1 MFFYFIHNTGGK
13 TMRQKFYAL
22 FVLLVLSL
30 GFLAGCGSTTEQAE
44 DDQNTEGQTEQ
55 SEQAA
60 FPVTIKDALDNEVVI
75 EEEPKTIISLIP
87 SNTEIIYALGLG
99 EKVVGLTTNDTYP
112 EETAEVEKVG
122 DFNVDIEKVIS
133 LNPDIVFAHESAA
146 TTQEAGLQ
154 QMRDAGINVFIV
166 NDAVNFEDVYKTI
179 DTIGQLTG
187 TTEDAEA
194 LTADMKATLE
204 EIKEKAATVTEK
216 KKVYIEISPAP
227 EIYTVGKNTFMDVML
242 QTINAENAAGDL
254 EGWPSIDQESVLER
268 NPDVIITTYNYIED
282 PVGQVTSREGWSEI
296 TAVKNKQVV
305 EVHPDLVNRPGP
317 RIVEGVEELAKAVYP
332 EVFNN

>member
-1 MFFYFIHNTGGK
+1 
-13 TMRQKFYAL
+13 MRQKFYAL
-22 FVLLVLSL
+22 FALLVLSL
-30 GFLAGCGSTTEQAE
+30 GILAGCGSTTEKAKDE
-44 DDQNTEGQTEQ
+44 TNTEGQTEQ
-55 SEQAA
+55 TEQAA

-75 EEEPKTIISLIP
+75 EEEPQTLISLIP

-122 DFNVDIEKVIS
+122 DYNIDIEKVIA
-133 LNPDIVFAHESAA
+133 LNPDLVFAHESAA

-154 QMRDAGINVFIV
+154 QIRDAGINVFIV

-187 TTEDAEA
+187 TTEDAET
-194 LTADMKATLE
+194 LTADMKAKLD
-204 EIKEKAATVTEK
+204 EIKEKVATVTEK

-227 EIYTVGKNTFMDVML
+227 EIYSVGKNTFMDVML
-242 QTINAENAAGDL
+242 QTINAENATGDL

-268 NPDVIITTYNYIED
+268 NPDVIITTYNYVED
-282 PVGQVTSREGWSEI
+282 AVGQLTSREGWSEI

-305 EVHPDLVNRPGP
+305 EVNQDLVNRPGP
-317 RIVEGVEELAKAVYP
+317 RVVEGVEELAKAVYP

>member
-1 MFFYFIHNTGGK
+1 
-13 TMRQKFYAL
+13 MRQKFYAL

-44 DDQNTEGQTEQ
+44 DDKNTEGQTEQ
-55 SEQAA
+55 TEQAA

-75 EEEPKTIISLIP
+75 EEEPKSIVSLIP

-122 DFNVDIEKVIS
+122 DFNIDIEKVIS
-133 LNPDIVFAHESAA
+133 LNPDLVFAHESAA

-194 LTADMKATLE
+194 LTADMKAKLD
-204 EIKEKAATVTEK
+204 EIKEKAATITEK

>member
-1 MFFYFIHNTGGK
+1 
-13 TMRQKFYAL
+13 MRQKFYAL
-22 FVLLVLSL
+22 FFLLVLSL
-30 GFLAGCGSTTEQAE
+30 GILAGCGNTTDKAE
-44 DDQNTEGQTEQ
+44 DKTNAEGQTEQ
-55 SEQAA
+55 TEKAA
-60 FPVTIKDALDNEVVI
+60 FPVTINDALDNKVVI
-75 EEEPKTIISLIP
+75 EEEPKTLISLIP

-122 DFNVDIEKVIS
+122 DFNIDIEKVIA
-133 LNPDIVFAHESAA
+133 LNPDLVFAHESSA

-154 QMRDAGINVFIV
+154 QIRDAGINVFIV

-179 DTIGQLTG
+179 NTIGQLTG

-194 LTADMKATLE
+194 LTADMKAKLD

-268 NPDVIITTYNYIED
+268 NPDVIITTYNYVED

>member
-1 MFFYFIHNTGGK
+1 
-13 TMRQKFYAL
+13 MRQKFYAL

-30 GFLAGCGSTTEQAE
+30 GILAGCGSTTEKAE
-44 DDQNTEGQTEQ
+44 DETKTEGQTEQ
-55 SEQAA
+55 TEQAA

-75 EEEPKTIISLIP
+75 EEEPKTLISLIP

-122 DFNVDIEKVIS
+122 DFNIDIEKVIA
-133 LNPDIVFAHESAA
+133 LNPDLVFAHESAA
-146 TTQEAGLQ
+146 VTQEAGLQ

-179 DTIGQLTG
+179 NTIGQLTG

-194 LTADMKATLE
+194 LTADMKAKLD

-227 EIYTVGKNTFMDVML
+227 EIYSVGKNTFMDVML
-242 QTINAENAAGDL
+242 QTINAENATGDL
-254 EGWPSIDQESVLER
+254 EGWPSMDQESVLER
-268 NPDVIITTYNYIED
+268 NPDVIITTYNYVED
-282 PVGQVTSREGWSEI
+282 AVGQVTSREGWSEI

-305 EVHPDLVNRPGP
+305 EVNQDLVNRPGP
-317 RIVEGVEELAKAVYP
+317 RVVEGVEELAKAVYP